1 MEDDVDSLYGV
12 DSDRDVDMERDVEH
26 EEDEQ
31 EEDVMEVEVVD
42 DDEEEEEEE
51 DNDKEPQT
59 IGQGEM
65 VNTSA
70 NDDYTMVDD
79 IRAPPVAAVMIHVGT
94 KQVHEKYP

>member
-1 MEDDVDSLYGV
+1 MEDDVDSPYGV
-12 DSDRDVDMERDVEH
+12 DSDGDVDMERDVED

-42 DDEEEEEEE
+42 EDEEEEEE
-51 DNDKEPQT
+51 DNDKEPRT

-70 NDDYTMVDD
+70 HDNYTMVDD
-79 IRAPPVAAVMIHVGT
+79 VRAPPVAAVMIHVWT
-94 KQVHEKYP
+94 KPVHEMYP